1 MPRPAPPSS
10 TLAPVSRLVLGAVA
24 AVAVATLAGPA
35 PVAGPASAQGDPL
48 RAVQAVLDVRED
60 AVARGDRDRFLTT
73 VDPRAPASFRA
84 AQARSFDGLRSLPLA
99 SYSLNARVEDSG
111 DLSVAARGRYGG
123 ARLFL
128 PETRVTYRF
137 EGYDDRDAVDEL
149 WLTFVE
155 RDGRWYV
162 GGDTDLEAL
171 GLESDRQLWDL
182 GPVRLERRERVMV
195 LSHPEQAERAAA
207 LAGIAEDAVAAFAAV
222 WDQPWS
228 GRLMV
233 VLPGSVD
240 ELERLLESTV
250 DLDKFVAF
258 AGYRVLPDEDFDA
271 SSPRVFIQESRLGR
285 YGREQQVE
293 TLVHEL
299 VHVASAPLAGPFVPS
314 WVHEGV
320 ADWAANGRPTGERR
334 PSGGDGTLPRD
345 FELSTGSQA
354 SIVRTYKESRAAMSL
369 LAARKGAGAP
379 TAFFRTLGETTVAP
393 GSVDH
398 QVDAALRRSAGLS
411 LGELEAAW
419 AARRP

>member
-1 MPRPAPPSS
+1 MAVGLAGAAPA
-10 TLAPVSRLVLGAVA
+10 
-24 AVAVATLAGPA
+24 AGPA
-35 PVAGPASAQGDPL
+35 AAQGDPL
-48 RAVQAVLDVRED
+48 AAVQALLDVRED
-60 AVARGDRDRFLTT
+60 AVRRGDRERFLST
-73 VDPRAPASFRA
+73 VDPRAPASFRT

-99 SYSLNARVEDSG
+99 SYSLTARLDDSG
-111 DLSVAARGRYGG
+111 DLSAAARGRYGG
-123 ARLFL
+123 ARVFL
-128 PETRVTYRF
+128 PETRQVYRF
-137 EGYDDRDAVDEL
+137 DGYDDRDAVDEL

-171 GLESDRQLWDL
+171 GLETDRQLWDL
-182 GPVRLERRERVMV
+182 GPVRLERRERVVV

-207 LAGIAEDAVAAFAAV
+207 LAGITEDALAAFERT
-222 WDQPWS
+222 WDQPWG
-228 GRLMV
+228 GRVTV

-258 AGYRVLPDEDFDA
+258 AAYRVLPDADFDA
-271 SSPRVFIQESRLGR
+271 TAPRVFIQESRLSR
-285 YGREQQVE
+285 YQRPQQVE

-299 VHVASAPLAGPFVPS
+299 VHAASAPLSGPFVPA

-320 ADWAANGRPTGERR
+320 ADWAATGRATGERR
-334 PSGGDGTLPRD
+334 PAGGDGTLPRD
-345 FELSTGSQA
+345 FELTTGPQA
-354 SIVRTYKESRAAMSL
+354 AIVRTYKESRAAMSL

-379 TAFFRTLGETTVAP
+379 TSFFRTLGEARVEP

-419 AARRP
+419 AARRG